1 MHLVHVPSPV
11 PVAPPST
18 AQHRG
23 AVLSPDS
30 LGPPDPAV
38 GPQWDDQHDPRWT
51 WEKERGKEEGG
62 GMNSLRLHTPGIPL
76 LSLPALSPYP
86 LPVPFFALFPSLSL
100 THSPPPLPN
109 TSHTYM

>member
-1 MHLVHVPSPV
+1 MHLVRVPSPV

-18 AQHRG
+18 AQRRG

-51 WEKERGKEEGG
+51 WEREGGKEEGG
-62 GMNSLRLHTPGIPL
+62 GI
-76 LSLPALSPYP
+76 
-86 LPVPFFALFPSLSL
+86 
-100 THSPPPLPN
+100 TH
-109 TSHTYM
+109 